1 MTRRIV
7 QKSFGGP
14 EVLEL
19 MESEPLTAVDLIVGP
34 ERFTDEQAGAF
45 PMAATTAWQALADTT
60 HVSAGTASS
69 SLAPAAVSGTWPS
82 RSPAPSART

>member
-45 PMAATTAWQALADTT
+45 PMAATTA
-60 HVSAGTASS
+60 
-69 SLAPAAVSGTWPS
+69 
-82 RSPAPSART
+82 